1 MIHSQNQKVETIIGP
16 VSIGTTE
23 VTGVL
28 DTLDADYVTI
38 DTILATAATS
48 VTLAIA
54 VAYGDTTSSF
64 TNIAAFTSGTATGN
78 FTAPDGGGTAAG
90 AEQIVRIGIDKRNYP
105 YRYFRVGV
113 TNSSARITAVK
124 ADLSRQS
131 NGVTDATSAGAAALV
146 LG

>member
-1 MIHSQNQKVETIIGP
+1 MIHSQNQKVGVVIAP
-16 VSIGTTE
+16 VSVGTTE
-23 VTGVL
+23 VTGTI

-38 DTILATAATS
+38 DTVLATGATT

-54 VAYGDTTSSF
+54 VAYGDTTSAF
-64 TNIAAFTSGTATGN
+64 TNIPVFTSGTATGN
-78 FTAPDGGGTAAG
+78 FTAPNAA
-90 AEQIVRIGIDKRNYP
+90 ATPQIVRIGIDKRNYP